1 MKLTNSY
8 QFQKGKD
15 TLELFFIFYKSIINF
30 IDK

>member
-15 TLELFFIFYKSIINF
+15 TLELFFINQLEILLIN
-30 IDK
+30 K